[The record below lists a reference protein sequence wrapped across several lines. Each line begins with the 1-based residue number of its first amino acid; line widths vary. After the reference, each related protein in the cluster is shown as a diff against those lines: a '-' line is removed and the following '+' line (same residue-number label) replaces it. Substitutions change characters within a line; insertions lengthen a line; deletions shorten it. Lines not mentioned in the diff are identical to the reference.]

1 MIYTINTGSL
11 TRYSCFQW
19 TVYLDSY
26 LVQYMFN
33 DSLDYSKVLILC
45 CIVISDNILQCA
57 VMPNNL
63 IYVAIEFLVTKCK
76 TKGFDEDRADQCYP
90 GRFKYMSTR
99 SLHS

>member
-1 MIYTINTGSL
+1 
-11 TRYSCFQW
+11 
-19 TVYLDSY
+19 
-26 LVQYMFN
+26 
-33 DSLDYSKVLILC
+33 
-45 CIVISDNILQCA
+45 
-57 VMPNNL
+57 L